1 MDVTVVG
8 TGSMARAIAARVLAG
23 NHSVTLHGRT
33 REKAET
39 LDEELVKLGL
49 ENRSVSVGVVGGEIG
64 GEVVVLAV
72 WYDDVGDVL
81 TAYGDR
87 LAGRILVDI
96 TNPIDRGTFEPLG
109 LAAGSAA
116 QEIAAAAPP
125 GVRVVKAF
133 NTTFA
138 GTLMEGEVA
147 DETLD
152 VFVAADDDDAKWTV
166 TQLVED
172 AGLRAIDVGPLR
184 RAQQLEALGYLH
196 MAIQGELG
204 TEFASTLKIL
214 A

>member
-8 TGSMARAIAARVLAG
+8 TGNMARAIAARVLAG

-33 REKAET
+33 QEEAEA
-39 LDEELVKLGL
+39 LDEELMKLGL
-49 ENRSVSVGVVGGEIG
+49 ENRSVSVGVAGGEIG

-81 TAYGDR
+81 RAYGDR

-96 TNPIDRGTFEPLG
+96 TNPIDRTTFEPLT

-116 QEIAAAAPP
+116 QEIAAQAPP
-125 GVRVVKAF
+125 DVRVVKAF

-147 DETLD
+147 GETLD

-166 TQLVED
+166 TQFIED

-196 MAIQGELG
+196 MAIQDELG
-204 TEFASTLKIL
+204 TGFASAVKIL